1 MYPVGTRWAPRAGLS
16 TLFRRSAF
24 ADPEG
29 MTTTQPDFTSA
40 VELARL
46 APSIHNTQPWHFL
59 VEGDTLVLSR
69 DPQRRLASV
78 DPTGRQQVISCGAAL
93 HLAAVDLRM
102 QGFDPHVE
110 EPARPRRDNDLAVL
124 RPVAGHVVSTQD
136 VTEWRAARTRHTQ
149 RERFADRA
157 VEPALVAELRAAAEA
172 QGAWVR
178 VVGDEDLP
186 SLAVLLSHADEIERD
201 DPAYRAE
208 LAQWTQRP
216 AGSPDGL
223 PAAATPSTTGR
234 GTTVRLREFVLAD
247 PADVSPDDAMAR
259 PGATAVAVADPPP
272 AEHPLTIVLG
282 TEADG
287 VADWL
292 RAGGALMALWLRATL
307 DGVQASMLGQ
317 VVDMDWS
324 RSRLGALLGVVGHP
338 QLVLR
343 LGYGH
348 VGPDTPRRP
357 VSEVLG

>member
-1 MYPVGTRWAPRAGLS
+1 
-16 TLFRRSAF
+16 
-24 ADPEG
+24 

-46 APSIHNTQPWHFL
+46 APSIHNTQPWHFR

-102 QGFDPHVE
+102 QGFDAHVE

-124 RPVAGHVVSTQD
+124 RPVAGHVVSTRD
-136 VTEWRAARTRHTQ
+136 VTEWRAARARHTQ

-157 VEPALVAELRAAAEA
+157 VEPAIVAQLRAAAEA

-186 SLAVLLSHADEIERD
+186 SLAVLLSRADEFERD

-223 PAAATPSTTGR
+223 PAEATPDTTGR
-234 GTTVRLREFVLAD
+234 GSTVRLREFVLAD
-247 PADVSPDDAMAR
+247 AADTSNDTKAV
-259 PGATAVAVADPPP
+259 AVAVADPPP

-282 TEADG
+282 TESDG
-287 VADWL
+287 VAAWL
-292 RAGGALMALWLRATL
+292 RAGGALMALWLRATV
-307 DGVQASMLGQ
+307 DGVQGSLLGQ
-317 VVDMDWS
+317 VVDLDWS
-324 RSRLGALLGVVGHP
+324 RTRLGAVLGVVGHP

-348 VGPDTPRRP
+348 TGPDTPRRP
-357 VSEVLG
+357 VSEVLD

>member
-1 MYPVGTRWAPRAGLS
+1 
-16 TLFRRSAF
+16 
-24 ADPEG
+24 
-29 MTTTQPDFTSA
+29 MTTKKPDFTSA

-46 APSIHNTQPWHFL
+46 APSVHNTQPWRFR
-59 VEGDTLVLSR
+59 VDGDSLVLSR
-69 DPQRRLASV
+69 DPQRRLATV

-93 HLAAVDLRM
+93 HLACVDLRM
-102 QGFDPHVE
+102 QGFEPMVE
-110 EPARPRRDNDLAVL
+110 EPAGTGRGNDLAVL
-124 RPVAGHVVSTQD
+124 RPVAGHMVSTRD
-136 VTEWRAARTRHTQ
+136 VTAWRAARTRHTQ

-208 LAQWTQRP
+208 LAQWTGRP
-216 AGSPDGL
+216 ASNRDGL
-223 PAAATPSTTGR
+223 PAEATPDVSTR
-234 GTTVRLREFVLAD
+234 GSTVRLRDFVLAD
-247 PADVSPDDAMAR
+247 PAGSSRDDAPAT
-259 PGATAVAVADPPP
+259 PGGTAVAVADPPP
-272 AEHPLTIVLG
+272 AERPLTVVLG
-282 TEADG
+282 TESDG

-307 DGVQASMLGQ
+307 DGVQASLLGQ
-317 VVDMDWS
+317 VVDLDWS
-324 RSRLGALLGVVGHP
+324 RSRLGAVLGVVGHP

-348 VGPDTPRRP
+348 VGPDTPRRL

>member
-1 MYPVGTRWAPRAGLS
+1 
-16 TLFRRSAF
+16 
-24 ADPEG
+24 

-46 APSIHNTQPWHFL
+46 APSVHNTQPWHFR
-59 VEGDTLVLSR
+59 VEGETLVLSR

-102 QGFDPHVE
+102 QGFDPVVE
-110 EPARPRRDNDLAVL
+110 EPAHPRRDNDLAVL
-124 RPVAGHVVSTQD
+124 RPVAGHAVSTRD
-136 VTEWRAARTRHTQ
+136 VTEWRAARDRHTQ

-157 VEPALVAELRAAAEA
+157 VEPAIVAQLRAAAEA

-186 SLAVLLSHADEIERD
+186 SLAVLLSHADEVERD

-223 PAAATPSTTGR
+223 PTEATPDTTGR
-234 GTTVRLREFVLAD
+234 GSTVRLRQFVLAD
-247 PADVSPDDAMAR
+247 AADATQGTSPL
-259 PGATAVAVADPPP
+259 AVADPPP

-282 TEADG
+282 TESDG
-287 VADWL
+287 VVDWL
-292 RAGGALMALWLRATL
+292 RAGGALMALWLRATV
-307 DGVQASMLGQ
+307 DGVQAALLGQ
-317 VVDMDWS
+317 VVDLDWS
-324 RSRLGALLGVVGHP
+324 RARLGAVLGVVGHP

-348 VGPDTPRRP
+348 AGSDTPRRP
-357 VSEVLG
+357 VSEVLD

>member
-1 MYPVGTRWAPRAGLS
+1 LALLCGP
-16 TLFRRSAF
+16 AF
-24 ADPEG
+24 ADPGG

-46 APSIHNTQPWHFL
+46 APSVHNTQPWHFR
-59 VEGDTLVLSR
+59 VEGETLVLSQ
-69 DPQRRLASV
+69 DPHRRLAAV

-93 HLAAVDLRM
+93 HLACLDLRM
-102 QGFDPHVE
+102 QGFDPLVE

-136 VTEWRAARTRHTQ
+136 VTAWRAARTRHTQ
-149 RERFADRA
+149 RGRFADRA
-157 VEPALVAELRAAAEA
+157 VEPVLVAELRAEAEA

-208 LAQWTQRP
+208 LAQWTRRP
-216 AGSPDGL
+216 AGSRDGL
-223 PAAATPSTTGR
+223 PAEATPDPTGR
-234 GTTVRLREFVLAD
+234 GSTVRLREFVLAD
-247 PADVSPDDAMAR
+247 AADAADSSQ
-259 PGATAVAVADPPP
+259 GNTAVAVADPPP

-282 TEADG
+282 TESDG
-287 VADWL
+287 VVDWL
-292 RAGGALMALWLRATL
+292 RAGGALMALWLRATV
-307 DGVQASMLGQ
+307 DGVQASLLGQ
-317 VVDMDWS
+317 VVDLDWS
-324 RSRLGALLGVVGHP
+324 RARLGAVLGVVGHP

-348 VGPDTPRRP
+348 AGPDTPRRA
-357 VSEVLG
+357 VSEVLD

>member
-1 MYPVGTRWAPRAGLS
+1 
-16 TLFRRSAF
+16 
-24 ADPEG
+24 

-46 APSIHNTQPWHFL
+46 APSVHNTQHWHFR
-59 VEGDTLVLSR
+59 VEGETLVLSR
-69 DPQRRLASV
+69 DPPRRLASV

-102 QGFDPHVE
+102 QGFDPTVE

-136 VTEWRAARTRHTQ
+136 VTAWRAARTRHTQ

-157 VEPALVAELRAAAEA
+157 IEPALVAELRAAAEA

-186 SLAVLLSHADEIERD
+186 SLAVLLSHADEVERD

-216 AGSPDGL
+216 AGSQDGL
-223 PAAATPSTTGR
+223 PAVATPGTSAR
-234 GTTVRLREFVLAD
+234 GSTVRLREFVLAD
-247 PADVSPDDAMAR
+247 AANASNGTSP
-259 PGATAVAVADPPP
+259 VAVADPPP
-272 AEHPLTIVLG
+272 AEHPLTIVIG
-282 TEADG
+282 TESDG
-287 VADWL
+287 VVDWL
-292 RAGGALMALWLRATL
+292 RAGGALMALWLRATV
-307 DGVQASMLGQ
+307 DGAQASLLGQ
-317 VVDMDWS
+317 VVDLDWS
-324 RSRLGALLGVVGHP
+324 RARLGAVLGVVGHP

-348 VGPDTPRRP
+348 AGPDTPRRP
-357 VSEVLG
+357 VSEVLN